1 VLRFAA
7 VTSCEQPT
15 AFIEAE
21 RVNAWLRP
29 DKTNKPAV
37 YSDYERRPQISKPL
51 NALTS
56 FPAAQ
61 ARISLIT
68 LKGSP
73 QFSLSGAVK
82 ALVDVSPTGRPS

>member
-1 VLRFAA
+1 MVLRFAA

-37 YSDYERRPQISKPL
+37 CSDYERQPQISKPL
-51 NALTS
+51 
-56 FPAAQ
+56 
-61 ARISLIT
+61 
-68 LKGSP
+68 KCVD
-73 QFSLSGAVK
+73 QFFLQHRLAFH
-82 ALVDVSPTGRPS
+82 